1 MKKKKKREEKKFQ
14 QFLQT
19 RLSARNFTFAADHII
34 NGEIYA
40 FQWVERI
47 FHPYLRTNCCR
58 VIPRDRWNKWKYRKL
73 APFSLSPWRGGGGR
87 NGCIR
92 SNLPRSHVWRTE
104 RAAAFRSAISR
115 NALLYGSLISVTHVA
130 LLIADRL
137 RSYNWQLR
145 AARMRYNVP
154 TRFLAP

>member
-1 MKKKKKREEKKFQ
+1 MEKKKEEKKFQ

-40 FQWVERI
+40 FQWAERI

-73 APFSLSPWRGGGGR
+73 APFSLSPWRGGGGGETVASAR
-87 NGCIR
+87 ICPGR
-92 SNLPRSHVWRTE
+92 MSGGRKEPRHSDPRYRE
-104 RAAAFRSAISR
+104 
-115 NALLYGSLISVTHVA
+115 
-130 LLIADRL
+130 
-137 RSYNWQLR
+137 
-145 AARMRYNVP
+145 MRYF
-154 TRFLAP
+154 TAH

>member
-1 MKKKKKREEKKFQ
+1 MKKKKKKEEKKFQ

-19 RLSARNFTFAADHII
+19 RLSVRNFTFAADHII

-73 APFSLSPWRGGGGR
+73 APFSLSLERGERGGKRLHPLESAPVACLADGKSRGIPIRDIAKCVTLRLIDKR
-87 NGCIR
+87 NTR
-92 SNLPRSHVWRTE
+92 STLNRGPFT
-104 RAAAFRSAISR
+104 
-115 NALLYGSLISVTHVA
+115 LL
-130 LLIADRL
+130 
-137 RSYNWQLR
+137 
-145 AARMRYNVP
+145 
-154 TRFLAP
+154 